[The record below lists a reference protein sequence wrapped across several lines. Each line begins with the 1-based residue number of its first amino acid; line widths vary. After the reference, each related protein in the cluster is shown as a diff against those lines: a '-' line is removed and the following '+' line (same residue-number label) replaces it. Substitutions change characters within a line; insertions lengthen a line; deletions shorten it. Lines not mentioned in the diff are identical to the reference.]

1 MKPNKQLE
9 KIGNEIL
16 SHKGNGYD
24 QILLNQLEGEER
36 AFAIYLLSAQREAYT
51 RENAT
56 ARNVDERLRTV
67 QKYDFVEFGKLQG
80 DGKK

>member
-1 MKPNKQLE
+1 MKPNKKLE
-9 KIGNEIL
+9 EIGNQIL

-24 QILLNQLEGEER
+24 QVLLNELKGQER

-56 ARNVDERLRTV
+56 PRNVDERLRTV
-67 QKYDFVEFGKLQG
+67 QKADFTEFGKL
-80 DGKK
+80 